1 MEILKIAICDDE
13 RAVCRQIKDLTETY
27 LQTKGIQ
34 GECETFNVYQQL
46 QGRESEFDLFLLDYK
61 MPDVDGLEFA
71 RALYE
76 KYGEKKTIIFITAY
90 PEIVYDAFEVRTYRF
105 LIKPIEKEK
114 LFAALDAYLERY
126 RSQYYLSV
134 LSDGRTEVIPLEE
147 ILYIEVMRKDCMIV
161 LAGRTVV
168 CKKTIAAFEEEL
180 TPFDFY
186 RVHRAY
192 LVNMRKIRSYDSR
205 IIQLENGEKVFMGP
219 KKYGDF
225 CKAYIKL
232 LK

>member
-13 RAVCRQIKDLTETY
+13 RAVCSQIKHLTEAY
-27 LQTKGIQ
+27 LQAKGIQ
-34 GECETFNVYQQL
+34 GECETFNVYHQL

-61 MPDVDGLEFA
+61 MPDIDGLEFA
-71 RALYE
+71 HALY
-76 KYGEKKTIIFITAY
+76 KNYGEKKTIIFITAY

-114 LFAALDAYLERY
+114 LYAALDAFVERY
-126 RSQYYLSV
+126 RAQYYLSV
-134 LSDGRTEVIPLEE
+134 LSDGRTEVIPLED

-161 LAGRTVV
+161 LTDRTVV

-205 IIQLENGEKVFMGP
+205 IIQLDNGEKVFMGP
-219 KKYGDF
+219 KKYSDF

>member
-1 MEILKIAICDDE
+1 MDDLKIAVCDDE
-13 RAVCRQIKDLTETY
+13 RAVCSQIRDLTEAY
-27 LQTKGIQ
+27 LKAKGIQ
-34 GECETFNVYQQL
+34 GECETFYVYQQL
-46 QGRESEFDLFLLDYK
+46 QGREHEFDLFLLDYK
-61 MPDVDGLEFA
+61 MPDVNGLEYA
-71 RALYE
+71 RKLYE
-76 KYGEKKTIIFITAY
+76 QYGEKKTVIFITAY

-105 LIKPIEKEK
+105 LVKPVEKEK
-114 LFAALDAYLERY
+114 LYAALDAYMERY
-126 RSQYYLSV
+126 RAQYYLSV
-134 LSDGRTEVIPLEE
+134 LSDGRTEVIPMEE
-147 ILYIEVMRKDCMIV
+147 ILYVEVMRKDCTIV
-161 LAGRTVV
+161 LSDRTVV
-168 CKKTIAAFEEEL
+168 CHKTIAAFEEEL

-205 IIQLENGEKVFMGP
+205 IITLDNGEKIFMGP

>member
-1 MEILKIAICDDE
+1 MKIAICDDE
-13 RAVCRQIKDLTETY
+13 RAVCDQIKNLTQAY

-34 GECETFNVYQQL
+34 SECKTFNAYHQL
-46 QGRESEFDLFLLDYK
+46 QGQESEFDLFLMDYK
-61 MPDVDGLEFA
+61 MPGIDGLEFA
-71 RALYE
+71 RTLFE
-76 KYGEKKTIIFITAY
+76 KYGEKKTIVFITAY
-90 PEIVYDAFEVRTYRF
+90 PEIVYDVFEVRAYRF
-105 LIKPIEKEK
+105 LVKPIDKEMMN
-114 LFAALDAYLERY
+114 AVLDAYIDRY

-134 LSDGRTEVIPLEE
+134 LSDRRTEVIPLED

-161 LAGRTVV
+161 LADRTVV
-168 CKKTIAAFEEEL
+168 CKRTIATFEEEL
-180 TPFDFY
+180 KPFDFY

-205 IIQLENGEKVFMGP
+205 IIQLTNGEKVFMGP
-219 KKYGDF
+219 KKYSAF

>member
-1 MEILKIAICDDE
+1 MKIAICDDE
-13 RAVCRQIKDLTETY
+13 RAVCDQIKNLTEAY
-27 LQTKGIQ
+27 LQAKGIQ

-61 MPDVDGLEFA
+61 MPDIDGLEFA
-71 RALYE
+71 HKLYE
-76 KYGEKKTIIFITAY
+76 EYGEKKTIIFITAY

-105 LIKPIEKEK
+105 LIKPVEKEK
-114 LFAALDAYLERY
+114 LNAALDAYIERY
-126 RSQYYLSV
+126 RAHYYLSV
-134 LSDGRTEVIPLEE
+134 FSDGRTEVIPLED

-205 IIQLENGEKVFMGP
+205 IIQLDNGEKIFMGP